1 MHHAN
6 LSLNLNLTFKH
17 NNSNSDQN
25 IMKPIKKRYREFLTD
40 IIPTVSHHHHQPTP
54 SSSSKFQVTPHM
66 PYQHHRTPSFSS
78 SCSSTCY
85 SSSDEHH
92 QLDIMT
98 ETATASSSLYSSC
111 SNISSFMTTPASA
124 PSTPELAMSSNERT
138 IETWSFDRQS
148 ILHYLEIY
156 MGLYKI
162 RTCRSFSNYLV
173 DLVLSCLEM
182 RNKTTSCFNS
192 ERNFFINYNLFYQ
205 NLINSHFLKPN
216 PNYPKII

>member
-17 NNSNSDQN
+17 NSSSDQN
-25 IMKPIKKRYREFLTD
+25 MMKPIKKRYREFLTD
-40 IIPTVSHHHHQPTP
+40 IIPAANHHPSTP
-54 SSSSKFQVTPHM
+54 SSSSKFHQVTPHM
-66 PYQHHRTPSFSS
+66 LYQHHRTPSFSS
-78 SCSSTCY
+78 SCSSSSCY

-92 QLDIMT
+92 QLDILT
-98 ETATASSSLYSSC
+98 ETATTSSSC
-111 SNISSFMTTPASA
+111 SNITSFMTTPASA
-124 PSTPELAMSSNERT
+124 PSTPELITSNYERT
-138 IETWSFDRQS
+138 TETWSFDRQS

-156 MGLYKI
+156 MDLYKI

-182 RNKTTSCFNS
+182 RTKTTSCFSS

-205 NLINSHFLKPN
+205 NLINSHFLNPN
-216 PNYPKII
+216 PNYPKNI